1 MLFVISNHRFRQY
14 RFSTLLQL
22 QADLLTELSLMNSFA
37 SENLKSYQVW
47 HHRLTLLTHLNPDL
61 ALLKKEISFIH
72 ESLIPDTKNYHTW
85 SYLHWIY
92 TRFSSLSEDMGG
104 PRFGEKDWDAEKAWC
119 EAMLDSE
126 GVIGKE
132 EGEEGEDVLVNG
144 DGRNNSA
151 WGWRWYLMV
160 SREGARGKTDVE
172 GEVE

>member
-1 MLFVISNHRFRQY
+1 MSFDLCIIRQY
-14 RFSTLLQL
+14 RFSTLLAL
-22 QADLLTELSLMNSFA
+22 KSDLLEELALMNSFA

-61 ALLKKEISFIH
+61 ALLKTEIAFIH
-72 ESLIPDTKNYHTW
+72 ESLIPDAKNYHTW

-104 PRFGEKDWDAEKAWC
+104 NRFREQREWDAEIAWC
-119 EAMLDSE
+119 EAMLDSDH
-126 GVIGKE
+126 VIGKE
-132 EGEEGEDVLVNG
+132 ISDDGEEELVKG

-160 SREGARGKTDVE
+160 SREGARDKTNADAE
-172 GEVE
+172 IE

>member
-1 MLFVISNHRFRQY
+1 
-14 RFSTLLQL
+14 
-22 QADLLTELSLMNSFA
+22 
-37 SENLKSYQVW
+37 
-47 HHRLTLLTHLNPDL
+47 
-61 ALLKKEISFIH
+61 
-72 ESLIPDTKNYHTW
+72 
-85 SYLHWIY
+85 
-92 TRFSSLSEDMGG
+92 MGG
-104 PRFGEKDWDAEKAWC
+104 PRFGEKDWAAEKAWC

-132 EGEEGEDVLVNG
+132 EGEEGEEVLVNG